1 MAWFNLV
8 MAGIFEICW
17 AVALKYTDS
26 PNSGRVLSQ
35 VPGMI
40 IGFYF
45 LHKR

>member
-17 AVALKYTDS
+17 AVALKYTDLQTRAERYQ
-26 PNSGRVLSQ
+26 G
-35 VPGMI
+35 PGMI
-40 IGFYF
+40 MGFYF